1 MQAKPNNAAHAIEY
15 LFMDF
20 RPSVL
25 KLFEPALMRAGF
37 LNSDLTKPV

>member
-20 RPSVL
+20 RPSSL
-25 KLFEPALMRAGF
+25 ELLEPALIRRF
-37 LNSDLTKPV
+37 LEL